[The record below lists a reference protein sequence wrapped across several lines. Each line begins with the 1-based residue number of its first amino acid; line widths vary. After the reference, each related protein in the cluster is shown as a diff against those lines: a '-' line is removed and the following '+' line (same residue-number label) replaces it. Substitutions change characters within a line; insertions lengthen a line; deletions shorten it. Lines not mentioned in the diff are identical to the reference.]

1 MSRGLD
7 GPGPAE
13 RPHPSGRRDA
23 HGVRIEPAGGDGEPR
38 RAVVSVIV
46 RHEPGVLARVAGLFA
61 RRRFNIEELTVGA
74 MDDEHGRITLVV
86 REPEP
91 GLRQVVKQL
100 EKLLSVISAEE
111 LDSDAIRREIALVK
125 VDGDEAAN
133 VKAVADMY
141 GGRVVDASDGTV
153 TVELTG
159 SRQKV
164 EAALD
169 TFGELGVQE
178 IARAGT
184 VALERGR
191 GG

>member
-1 MSRGLD
+1 MSVL
-7 GPGPAE
+7 
-13 RPHPSGRRDA
+13 
-23 HGVRIEPAGGDGEPR
+23 
-38 RAVVSVIV
+38 V

-74 MDDEHGRITLVV
+74 IDDEHGRITLVA

-91 GLRQVVKQL
+91 GLRQVLKQL
-100 EKLLSVISAEE
+100 EKVVSVISAEE
-111 LDSDAIRREIALVK
+111 LDADAVRREIALVK
-125 VDGDEAAN
+125 VEGDEPAN
-133 VKAVADMY
+133 VKALVDMY
-141 GGRVVDASDGTV
+141 DGRVVDASEGTV

-164 EAALD
+164 EAALA
-169 TFGELGVQE
+169 TLGEVGIRE

>member
-1 MSRGLD
+1 MSERLE

-13 RPHPSGRRDA
+13 RPHPVGRRDA
-23 HGVRIEPAGGDGEPR
+23 HGVRIEPAGNGGEPR
-38 RAVVSVIV
+38 RAVVSVLV

-61 RRRFNIEELTVGA
+61 RRRFNIEELTVGGV
-74 MDDEHGRITLVV
+74 DDEHGRITLVV

-91 GLRQVVKQL
+91 GLIQVVKQL

-111 LDSDAIRREIALVK
+111 LDIDAIRREIALVK
-125 VDGDEAAN
+125 VNGDEPAS
-133 VKAVADMY
+133 VKALADMY

-164 EAALD
+164 EAALES
-169 TFGELGVQE
+169 FAELGVRE

-191 GG
+191 VG